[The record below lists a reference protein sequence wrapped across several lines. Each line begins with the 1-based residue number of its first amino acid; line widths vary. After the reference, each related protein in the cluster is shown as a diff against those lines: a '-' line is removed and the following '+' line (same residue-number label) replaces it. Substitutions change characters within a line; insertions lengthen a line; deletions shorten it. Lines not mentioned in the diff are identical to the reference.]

1 MNKKYKKNMV
11 KIFSYS
17 RNRKFVKLQ
26 FINILNAVEQSLL
39 NPQIKNKYRQKKI
52 CFFVNKKTRSFNV
65 KF

>member
-1 MNKKYKKNMV
+1 MNKKYKKDMV

-39 NPQIKNKYRQKKI
+39 NPQIKNKYRQKKK
-52 CFFVNKKTRSFNV
+52 FVSSWIKKQEV
-65 KF
+65 LM